1 MIKKIIAIIMSSS
14 FLFVGCSEA
23 DDQTS
28 LEENKTTLT
37 TSYKKEIDTSK
48 RIVLSGKTSD
58 YTKYSF
64 LGNLLFF
71 PDPNNDNKLSV
82 AEIKEDTTTIN
93 ESLIKEIF
101 DYSVDSLVSDGNY
114 IYFSSI
120 SGDKGVYKLD
130 YQKKEI
136 TKAINNST
144 LNLVYQNDF
153 LYYIDSLSKG
163 IYSFNLKTTEKKL
176 LSSKQASE
184 FILNNNSIFYKNIED
199 GNKLYCL
206 KIDASA
212 NFKLTDYPV
221 DSFVIYNN
229 FILFSNTAEKN
240 YMYSIDV
247 SNLEVKKVLS
257 LSTSKLKQY
266 ENTIYFINNDDPN
279 SIYKLSDEGDNEELK
294 YEKVFSSFTNDY
306 FPYEEGLFIEAA
318 SNINKVILLR
328 NK

>member
-1 MIKKIIAIIMSSS
+1 MIKKIIIIIMTSS
-14 FLFVGCSEA
+14 FLFVGCSKA

-28 LEENKTTLT
+28 SDENKTTLT
-37 TSYKKEIDTSK
+37 TSYKKDIDTSK
-48 RIVLSGKTSD
+48 RIVLSGKTSN

-71 PDPNNDNKLSV
+71 PNPNNDNKLSV
-82 AEIKEDTTTIN
+82 AEIKDDTSTIN
-93 ESLIKEIF
+93 ESIIKENF
-101 DYSVDSLVSDGNY
+101 DYSVDLLVSDGDY

-120 SGDKGVYKLD
+120 SGDRGVYKLD

-136 TKAINNST
+136 TKIINNST
-144 LNLVYQNDF
+144 LNLVYQNNF

-163 IYSFNLKTTEKKL
+163 IYSFNVKTNEKKL

-199 GNKLYCL
+199 SNKLYCL
-206 KIDASA
+206 KIDSSA

-229 FILFSNTAEKN
+229 FILFSNTSEKN
-240 YMYSIDV
+240 YVYAIDA
-247 SNLEVKKVLS
+247 SNLELKKVLS

-266 ENTIYFINNDDPN
+266 ENDIYFINNDDPN
-279 SIYKLSDEGDNEELK
+279 SIYRLSPEGDNEEFK

-306 FPYEEGLFIEAA
+306 FPYEDGLFIETA
-318 SNINKVILLR
+318 SNINEVTLLK

>member
-1 MIKKIIAIIMSSS
+1 MIKKIIAIIMASS
-14 FLFVGCSEA
+14 FLLVGCSKT

-28 LEENKTTLT
+28 LDENKTTLT

-82 AEIKEDTTTIN
+82 AEIKEGTTTIN
-93 ESLIKEIF
+93 ESLIKENF

-136 TKAINNST
+136 TKVINNST

-176 LSSKQASE
+176 LSSKQVSE

-199 GNKLYCL
+199 SNKLYCL
-206 KIDASA
+206 KIDTSA

-221 DSFVIYNN
+221 DSFVTYNN

-240 YMYSIDV
+240 YIYSIDA
-247 SNLEVKKVLS
+247 SNLEVRKVLS

-279 SIYKLSDEGDNEELK
+279 SIYKISEEGDINELK
-294 YEKVFSSFTNDY
+294 YEEVSSSFTNDY
-306 FPYEEGLFIEAA
+306 FPYEDGLFIETA
-318 SNINKVILLR
+318 SSINEVTLLK

>member
-1 MIKKIIAIIMSSS
+1 MIKKIIAIIMASS
-14 FLFVGCSEA
+14 FLLVGCSKT

-28 LEENKTTLT
+28 LDENKTTLT

-64 LGNLLFF
+64 LENLLFF

-82 AEIKEDTTTIN
+82 AEIKEGTTTIN
-93 ESLIKEIF
+93 ESLIKENF

-120 SGDKGVYKLD
+120 SCDKGVYKLD

-136 TKAINNST
+136 TKVINNST

-176 LSSKQASE
+176 LSSKQVSE

-199 GNKLYCL
+199 SNKLYCL
-206 KIDASA
+206 KIDTSA

-221 DSFVIYNN
+221 DSFVTYNN

-240 YMYSIDV
+240 YIYSIDA
-247 SNLEVKKVLS
+247 SNLEVRKVLS

-279 SIYKLSDEGDNEELK
+279 SIYKISEEGDIDELK
-294 YEKVFSSFTNDY
+294 YEEVSSSFTNDY
-306 FPYEEGLFIEAA
+306 FPYEDGLFIETA
-318 SNINKVILLR
+318 SSINEVTLLK

>member
-1 MIKKIIAIIMSSS
+1 MFKKIIPIIIASS
-14 FLFVGCSEA
+14 FLLVGCSKA

-28 LEENKTTLT
+28 SDENKTNLT
-37 TSYKKEIDTSK
+37 TSYKKETDTSK
-48 RIVLSGKTSD
+48 RIILSGKTSD

-93 ESLIKEIF
+93 ESLIKEGF
-101 DYSVDSLVSDGNY
+101 NYSVDSLVSDGNY

-120 SGDKGVYKLD
+120 SVDKGVYKLD

-136 TKAINNST
+136 TKLIDNYT

-199 GNKLYCL
+199 SNKLYCL
-206 KIDASA
+206 KTDASA

-240 YMYSIDV
+240 YVYSIDA

-279 SIYKLSDEGDNEELK
+279 SIYKISEEGDSDELK
-294 YEKVFSSFTNDY
+294 YEEVFSSFTNDY
-306 FPYEEGLFIEAA
+306 FPYEDGLFIEAA
-318 SNINKVILLR
+318 SNINEVTLLK